1 MVDLRKTSRAFDEF
15 LNDPQAQ
22 KKTREILEREQA
34 KVIENATA
42 DLAFFA
48 QQNEELKRALSEVA
62 EAGRQQISQMELQTK
77 ETGKI
82 GKNFKEIIGKE
93 DQQGTFNNLLKNMN
107 LALPFVVT
115 GIGAIDKIM
124 EFAVAMNPL
133 AENMNILSA
142 EMQSETIESATR
154 AFEAMYDLF
163 HTEAAQG
170 TINRFTSEVNASLT
184 AVTLL
189 TRSLESLQ
197 KLTGQTDDK
206 ITTLFNNWSLAM
218 GKFIETGGAFDYW
231 LAKIIEHLLSA
242 TNSGAG
248 GIGQAF
254 NTSLRRR

>member
-1 MVDLRKTSRAFDEF
+1 MVDLRKTLRTFDEF
-15 LNDPQAQ
+15 LSDPQAQ

-48 QQNEELKRALSEVA
+48 QQNEELKKSLSEMA
-62 EAGRQQISQMELQTK
+62 EAGRQQISQMELQTA

-142 EMQSETIESATR
+142 EIQSETIESATR

-170 TINRFTSEVNASLT
+170 TINRFTSGVNASLT
-184 AVTLL
+184 AVALL

-197 KLTGQTDDK
+197 KLTGQTEDK
-206 ITTLFNNWSLAM
+206 ITMLFNNWSLAM
-218 GKFIETGGAFDYW
+218 GKFIETGAAFDIW
-231 LAKIIEHLLSA
+231 LYKIIEHLLSA
-242 TNSGAG
+242 TSAG
-248 GIGQAF
+248 GFYLGHRLSG
-254 NTSLRRR
+254 NKR